1 MPSFLSVPVWVN
13 NLPSFIGQTSQNPI
27 NEQYLP
33 SDNNAFIKEPAPKS
47 IFDLCSSNVQ
57 SNDEQSSSTSQLQT
71 KDGDN
76 LCIHGT
82 STIIKRKLIKE
93 EEENYP
99 QMVSD
104 GAKRV
109 FKRVRRA

>member
-1 MPSFLSVPVWVN
+1 MSFN
-13 NLPSFIGQTSQNPI
+13 
-27 NEQYLP
+27 
-33 SDNNAFIKEPAPKS
+33 NNAFIKKPVLQS

-82 STIIKRKLIKE
+82 STIIKRKFIKE
-93 EEENYP
+93 KEENYP
-99 QMVSD
+99 QMILNYKVVTAQID
-104 GAKRV
+104 GMIA
-109 FKRVRRA
+109 